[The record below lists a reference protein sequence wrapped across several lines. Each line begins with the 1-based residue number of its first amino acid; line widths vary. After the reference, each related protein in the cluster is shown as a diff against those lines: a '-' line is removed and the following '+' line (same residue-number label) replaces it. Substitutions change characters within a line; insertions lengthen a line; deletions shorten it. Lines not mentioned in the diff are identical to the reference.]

1 MGQMNLLSIIGN
13 LLVLPIVPFVM
24 IYGFASTYAYALLDR
39 QRLLWIEKLLVQY
52 IYKISEFLSTYGL
65 YISVTGL
72 WVKYLF
78 LV

>member
-1 MGQMNLLSIIGN
+1 MGQMNLLSIVGN

-52 IYKISEFLSTYGL
+52 IYKISEFLLGL
-65 YISVTGL
+65 LQISQMSESEKL
-72 WVKYLF
+72 
-78 LV
+78 